1 MLSTASLSIVLLFL
15 CAFVNAQFGFFDGMF
30 RQQQEY
36 HQPSGASQWA
46 AHLESVSC
54 NRYLCPATLDCV
66 KAPADCPCPYPEDV
80 KCTLP
85 DKDSLDGATVI
96 CVRGDNECAQVGA
109 LSKKWSK

>member
-1 MLSTASLSIVLLFL
+1 MLSRASLSVVLLFL

-54 NRYLCPATLDCV
+54 NRYLCPATLDC
-66 KAPADCPCPYPEDV
+66 DV

-85 DKDSLDGATVI
+85 DKDSSDGATVI
-96 CVRGDNECAQVGA
+96 CVRGDNECTQIGA
-109 LSKKWSK
+109 LSRKWSK